1 MHDKETR
8 IVTHKESDKIVPGAS
23 ANEAQKK
30 ESYYAREIT

>member
-1 MHDKETR
+1 LTKALG
-8 IVTHKESDKIVPGAS
+8 VCDKIIPGAS